1 MSGRKVGKRKR
12 RALEAASGRWSPPSP
27 SKSDVGCQVNFFE
40 ELCLKHSSTVAT
52 QTEDRS
58 VNIEII
64 APLSPEKTAIRE
76 VEECAANDDMV
87 SVERLE
93 EFLRN
98 VKLPCETAPTTF
110 SEGKPKGSEG
120 NKETIRKVEGIFQDK
135 GQNPQQLTKNHLS
148 INQSPLVI
156 CTAEKLQKSV
166 SESKCNKCNNS
177 GTLQFSKESEPKT
190 GILNLDFVC
199 LKCKNELTLST
210 SDEIIPT

>member
-12 RALEAASGRWSPPSP
+12 QALEAASGRWSPPLP
-27 SKSDVGCQVNFFE
+27 SKNDIGCQVNFFK

-58 VNIEII
+58 VNVEII

-98 VKLPCETAPTTF
+98 VKST
-110 SEGKPKGSEG
+110 
-120 NKETIRKVEGIFQDK
+120 NYIF
-135 GQNPQQLTKNHLS
+135 
-148 INQSPLVI
+148 
-156 CTAEKLQKSV
+156 
-166 SESKCNKCNNS
+166 
-177 GTLQFSKESEPKT
+177 
-190 GILNLDFVC
+190 
-199 LKCKNELTLST
+199 
-210 SDEIIPT
+210 